1 MAKSEKVEQS
11 TPPLRLTRRTLL
23 EILKRTQNRQPALD
37 NPHEFAAV
45 KSLVSFIFLF
55 PLVLRIPEF

>member
-11 TPPLRLTRRTLL
+11 TTAERLTRRTLL

-37 NPHEFAAV
+37 NGEFAAV
-45 KSLVSFIFLF
+45 KASFRNF
-55 PLVLRIPEF
+55 RH